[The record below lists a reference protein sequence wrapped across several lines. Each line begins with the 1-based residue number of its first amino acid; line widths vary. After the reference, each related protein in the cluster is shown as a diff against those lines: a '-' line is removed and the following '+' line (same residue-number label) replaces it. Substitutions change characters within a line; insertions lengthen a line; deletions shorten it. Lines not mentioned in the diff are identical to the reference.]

1 MCVRERERERNRD
14 RERERQ
20 GDRDREE
27 YGVWYKKKKG
37 VIGERQREWKGLFPF
52 LHCSVLQSDLL

>member
-1 MCVRERERERNRD
+1 MCEREREREIETERGRQRD
-14 RERERQ
+14 R
-20 GDRDREE
+20 DKEE

-52 LHCSVLQSDLL
+52 LHYSVLQSDLL